1 MLVLIAD
8 DDQVTVQLLSSLLKA
23 NGYDVRAAYD
33 SMQAVMLAM
42 RDSPAAIIL
51 DIAMPAGGGWSV
63 LQRLK
68 ASSKTRGIPVV
79 VLTALS
85 DPTLSEKAKALGAD
99 AFLAKPVAPNEL
111 RSTLDRFLNP
121 PPPAGVLT

>member
-8 DDQVTVQLLSSLLKA
+8 DDQVTVQLVSGVLKA

-33 SMQAVMLAM
+33 SLQAVTLAM
-42 RDSPAAIIL
+42 RDPPDAIIL

-68 ASSKTRGIPVV
+68 ASSKTRAIPVV
-79 VLTALS
+79 VLTALT
-85 DPTLSEKAKALGAD
+85 DPQLPAQAKALGAD
-99 AFLAKPVAPNEL
+99 AFLLKPVAPSEL
-111 RSTLDRFLNP
+111 RSTVDGFFNP
-121 PPPAGVLT
+121 PPPDGTPF

>member
-85 DPTLSEKAKALGAD
+85 DPTLPEKAKALGAD

>member
-8 DDQVTVQLLSSLLKA
+8 DDQVTVQMVASVLKA
-23 NGYDVRAAYD
+23 TGHDVRAAYD
-33 SMQAVMLAM
+33 SLQAVTQAM
-42 RDSPAAIIL
+42 RDPPDAIIL

-79 VLTALS
+79 VLTALT
-85 DPTLSEKAKALGAD
+85 DPQLPAQAKALGAD
-99 AFLAKPVAPNEL
+99 AFLVKPVVPNEL
-111 RSTLDRFLNP
+111 RSTLERCWNP
-121 PPPAGVLT
+121 PPPDGTSS